1 MYKSTE
7 IYDDKPHEECG
18 VFGIFD
24 HDLSAVHEV
33 YYGIFALQHRGQESA
48 GITVTDGKEMETFR
62 GMGLVTEVFRN
73 LPEKEGHIGIGHV
86 RYSTTGSSIPANV
99 QPLQADSIDGPMA
112 LAHNGNLVN
121 TLNLRRR
128 LLLEGSTFS
137 TSMDTEVII
146 KLLARS
152 RRPTEEEKFK
162 ELMDEMHGAYGTVA
176 CTNKA
181 QVAEYFCYKSHAL
194 YGCRDPFGY
203 RPLVLGKTETGWV
216 LASETPA
223 LDAIDAKFVRDILP
237 GEIVSIDDNG
247 VRSTMY
253 CPVDAHKHGICSFE
267 YIYFAR
273 PDSIMNGQDI
283 YQARLNMG
291 RKLWEECHF
300 DGDVVMSVP
309 DSGNVAA
316 LGYAAA
322 SGIPFVEGLLKNKYM
337 GRTFIQP
344 GQKKR
349 ERAVRMKLNP
359 IRMNVE
365 GKRIVLI
372 DDSIVRGTT
381 SGIIINLLKNAGA
394 KEIKLCISSPPVKYP
409 CFFGIDTAERKQ
421 LIAAKY
427 STEEICS
434 MIGADALHYL
444 SLEGLAE
451 SISCIKKEDM
461 CFACFDGI
469 YPEHVPHN
477 GLGSMDDE
485 E

>member
-1 MYKSTE
+1 MYKSME
-7 IYDDKPHEECG
+7 VYDDKPHEECG

-24 HDLSAVHEV
+24 RELSAVHET

-48 GITVTDGKEMETFR
+48 GITVSDGKSMETFR

-86 RYSTTGSSIPANV
+86 RYSTTGSSIPVNV

-121 TLNLRRR
+121 TKNLRRR

-137 TSMDTEVII
+137 TTMDTEVII

-152 RRPTEEEKFK
+152 RRATEEEKFK
-162 ELMDEMHGAYGTVA
+162 ELMDEIHGAYAIVA
-176 CTNKA
+176 CTND
-181 QVAEYFCYKSHAL
+181 AL

-203 RPLVLGKTETGWV
+203 RPLVLGKTEHGWV

-223 LDAIDAKFVRDILP
+223 LDAIDAEFVRDVLP
-237 GEIVSIDDNG
+237 GEIVAIDDSG

-253 CPVDAHKHGICSFE
+253 CPVGSHRHGICSFE

-291 RKLWEECHF
+291 RKLWEETHY

-316 LGYAAA
+316 LGYSAA
-322 SGIPFVEGLLKNKYM
+322 SGIPFVEGLLKINTWAVPLSSR
-337 GRTFIQP
+337 GRR
-344 GQKKR
+344 R
-349 ERAVRMKLNP
+349 EK
-359 IRMNVE
+359 
-365 GKRIVLI
+365 
-372 DDSIVRGTT
+372 
-381 SGIIINLLKNAGA
+381 
-394 KEIKLCISSPPVKYP
+394 
-409 CFFGIDTAERKQ
+409 
-421 LIAAKY
+421 
-427 STEEICS
+427 
-434 MIGADALHYL
+434 
-444 SLEGLAE
+444 GLY
-451 SISCIKKEDM
+451 
-461 CFACFDGI
+461 G
-469 YPEHVPHN
+469 
-477 GLGSMDDE
+477 
-485 E
+485 

>member
-1 MYKSTE
+1 MYKSFDV
-7 IYDDKPHEECG
+7 YDDKPHEECG

-24 HDLSAVHEV
+24 REASAVHDT

-48 GITVTDGKEMETFR
+48 GITVSDGRKMNTVK
-62 GMGLVTEVFRN
+62 GMGLVTTVFRN
-73 LPEKEGHIGIGHV
+73 LPEMVGHIGIGHV
-86 RYSTTGSSIPANV
+86 RYSTTGSSIPVNV
-99 QPLQADSIDGPMA
+99 QPLQAESVDGPMA

-121 TLNLRRR
+121 TKNLRKR
-128 LLLEGSTFS
+128 LLMEGSTFN
-137 TSMDTEVII
+137 TTMDTEILI

-152 RRPTEEEKFK
+152 RRDRVEDRFR
-162 ELMDEMHGAYGTVA
+162 ELMDEIHGAYAIVF
-176 CTNKA
+176 CTNK
-181 QVAEYFCYKSHAL
+181 VL

-216 LASETPA
+216 LASETVA

-237 GEIVSIDDNG
+237 GEIVSIDDDG
-247 VRSTMY
+247 VHSTMY
-253 CPVDAHKHGICSFE
+253 CPVEGHKHGICSFE

-273 PDSIMNGQDI
+273 PDSVMNGQDI
-283 YQARLNMG
+283 YEARLNMG
-291 RKLWEECHF
+291 RKLWEETHY

-316 LGYAAA
+316 LGYAKA

-344 GQKKR
+344 GQKNR

-365 GKRIVLI
+365 GKRIILI

-381 SGIIINLLKNAGA
+381 SGIIIDLLKNAGA

-421 LIAAKY
+421 LIAA
-427 STEEICS
+427 SHSVEEIRKS
-434 MIGADALHYL
+434 IGADALHYL
-444 SLEGLAE
+444 SQEGLAE
-451 SISCIKKEDM
+451 SISHIRKEDM
-461 CFACFDGI
+461 CFACFDGL
-469 YPEHVPHN
+469 YPEPVPHN
-477 GLGSMDDE
+477 GLGSMEDE

>member
-24 HDLSAVHEV
+24 RDLSAVHEV

-62 GMGLVTEVFRN
+62 GMGLVTEVFRH

-152 RRPTEEEKFK
+152 RRPSEEEKFK
-162 ELMDEMHGAYGTVA
+162 ELMDEIHGAYAIVA
-176 CTNKA
+176 CTNN
-181 QVAEYFCYKSHAL
+181 AL
-194 YGCRDPFGY
+194 YGCRDPYGY
-203 RPLVLGKTETGWV
+203 RPLVLGQTETGWV

-253 CPVDAHKHGICSFE
+253 CPVDTHKHGICSFE

-291 RKLWEECHF
+291 KKLWEEAQF

-309 DSGNVAA
+309 D
-316 LGYAAA
+316 
-322 SGIPFVEGLLKNKYM
+322 FVEGLLKNKYM

-344 GQKKR
+344 GQKQR

-365 GKRIVLI
+365 GKRIVLV

-381 SGIIINLLKNAGA
+381 SGIIINLLKQAGA
-394 KEIKLCISSPPVKYP
+394 KEVKLCISSPPVKYP

-427 STEEICS
+427 SNDEICK

-444 SLEGLAE
+444 SQEGLAE

-461 CFACFDGI
+461 CFACFDGV
-469 YPEHVPHN
+469 YPEKVPHN
-477 GLGSMDDE
+477 GLGTMEDE

>member
-1 MYKSTE
+1 
-7 IYDDKPHEECG
+7 
-18 VFGIFD
+18 
-24 HDLSAVHEV
+24 
-33 YYGIFALQHRGQESA
+33 
-48 GITVTDGKEMETFR
+48 
-62 GMGLVTEVFRN
+62 
-73 LPEKEGHIGIGHV
+73 
-86 RYSTTGSSIPANV
+86 
-99 QPLQADSIDGPMA
+99 
-112 LAHNGNLVN
+112 
-121 TLNLRRR
+121 
-128 LLLEGSTFS
+128 
-137 TSMDTEVII
+137 
-146 KLLARS
+146 
-152 RRPTEEEKFK
+152 
-162 ELMDEMHGAYGTVA
+162 MDEIHGAYAIVA
-176 CTNKA
+176 CTNK
-181 QVAEYFCYKSHAL
+181 AL

-291 RKLWEECHF
+291 RKLWEECRF

-322 SGIPFVEGLLKNKYM
+322 SSIPFVEGLLKNKYM

-381 SGIIINLLKNAGA
+381 SGIIINLLRNAGA

-427 STEEICS
+427 STEEIRFPAC
-434 MIGADALHYL
+434 GAGQGATKR
-444 SLEGLAE
+444 S
-451 SISCIKKEDM
+451 
-461 CFACFDGI
+461 AC
-469 YPEHVPHN
+469 
-477 GLGSMDDE
+477 
-485 E
+485 

>member
-1 MYKSTE
+1 
-7 IYDDKPHEECG
+7 
-18 VFGIFD
+18 
-24 HDLSAVHEV
+24 
-33 YYGIFALQHRGQESA
+33 
-48 GITVTDGKEMETFR
+48 
-62 GMGLVTEVFRN
+62 
-73 LPEKEGHIGIGHV
+73 
-86 RYSTTGSSIPANV
+86 
-99 QPLQADSIDGPMA
+99 
-112 LAHNGNLVN
+112 
-121 TLNLRRR
+121 
-128 LLLEGSTFS
+128 
-137 TSMDTEVII
+137 MDTEVII

-162 ELMDEMHGAYGTVA
+162 ELMDEIHGAYAIVA
-176 CTNKA
+176 CTNK
-181 QVAEYFCYKSHAL
+181 AL

-322 SGIPFVEGLLKNKYM
+322 SGIPFVEGLLKNKSVSYTHL
-337 GRTFIQP
+337 RAHETDSYLVCRLLLE
-344 GQKKR
+344 KK
-349 ERAVRMKLNP
+349 K
-359 IRMNVE
+359 
-365 GKRIVLI
+365 
-372 DDSIVRGTT
+372 
-381 SGIIINLLKNAGA
+381 
-394 KEIKLCISSPPVKYP
+394 
-409 CFFGIDTAERKQ
+409 
-421 LIAAKY
+421 
-427 STEEICS
+427 
-434 MIGADALHYL
+434 
-444 SLEGLAE
+444 
-451 SISCIKKEDM
+451 
-461 CFACFDGI
+461 
-469 YPEHVPHN
+469 
-477 GLGSMDDE
+477 
-485 E
+485 

>member
-24 HDLSAVHEV
+24 HNLSAVHEV

-128 LLLEGSTFS
+128 LLLKGSTFS

-162 ELMDEMHGAYGTVA
+162 ELMDEIHGAYAIVA
-176 CTNKA
+176 CTNK
-181 QVAEYFCYKSHAL
+181 AL

-273 PDSIMNGQDI
+273 PDSVIDGAGVHE
-283 YQARLNMG
+283 ARQRAGAFLA
-291 RKLWEECHF
+291 LEHPVSA
-300 DGDVVMSVP
+300 DVVVGAP
-309 DSGNVAA
+309 DSGLDAA
-316 LGYAAA
+316 MGYARQ
-322 SGIPFVEGLLKNKYM
+322 SGIPYQMGFIKNRYV
-337 GRTFIQP
+337 GRTFIEPTQ
-344 GQKKR
+344 QMR
-349 ERAVRMKLNP
+349 EDAVRIKLSA
-359 IRMNVE
+359 IKSVVE
-365 GKRIVLI
+365 GKRVILV

-381 SGIIINLLKNAGA
+381 CARTVRILRQAGA
-394 KEIKLCISSPPVKYP
+394 KEVHLRISSPMFVHPCYFGTDVPSEDKLVACRLNHDVQAMAKEFNVDSLGFLDVDDTRKIAVGCGCEFCVGCFTGEYPVDPPKPQARDKYL
-409 CFFGIDTAERKQ
+409 D
-421 LIAAKY
+421 KY
-427 STEEICS
+427 EE
-434 MIGADALHYL
+434 
-444 SLEGLAE
+444 
-451 SISCIKKEDM
+451 
-461 CFACFDGI
+461 
-469 YPEHVPHN
+469 
-477 GLGSMDDE
+477 
-485 E
+485 

>member
-1 MYKSTE
+1 MYKSID

-24 HDLSAVHEV
+24 RELSAAAET

-48 GITVTDGKEMETFR
+48 GITVSDGKVMETFR
-62 GMGLVTEVFRN
+62 GMGLVTEVFRH
-73 LPEKEGHIGIGHV
+73 LPEKDGHIGIGHV

-99 QPLQADSIDGPMA
+99 QPLQADSIDGSMA

-121 TLNLRRR
+121 TKNLRRR
-128 LLLEGSTFS
+128 LLLEGSTFQ

-146 KLLARS
+146 KLLTRS
-152 RRPTEEEKFK
+152 RRKTEEEKFI
-162 ELMDEMHGAYGTVA
+162 ELMDEIHGAYAIVA
-176 CTNKA
+176 CTND
-181 QVAEYFCYKSHAL
+181 AL

-203 RPLVLGKTETGWV
+203 RPLVLGRTEKGWV

-253 CPVDAHKHGICSFE
+253 CPVENHRHGICSFE

-273 PDSIMNGQDI
+273 PDSIMNGQGI

-291 RKLWEECHF
+291 KKLWEETHF

-316 LGYAAA
+316 LGYAQA

-344 GQKKR
+344 GQKQR

-365 GKRIVLI
+365 GKRIILV

-381 SGIIINLLKNAGA
+381 SGIIINLLRNAGA
-394 KEIKLCISSPPVKYP
+394 KEIKLCISSPPVRYP

-427 STEEICS
+427 PTEEICK

-444 SLEGLAE
+444 SQEGLAE
-451 SISCIKKEDM
+451 SISELKKTDM

-469 YPEHVPHN
+469 YPEPVPNN
-477 GLGSMDDE
+477 GLGGME
-485 E
+485 EEE